1 MVARCGSNADTWP
14 HVSTFSV
21 YSTVDHTS
29 SFDQS
34 TGSKV
39 HWSESHT
46 SCCACCILKEIQFVI
61 KAAPSL
67 KLMSNHEQMVS
78 VADGGHR
85 YPCWAHFKERPFKDW
100 TLLRLWINFPLIF
113 PLSFWQ
119 HLRPLWP
126 HLWPRLIINLQPKQK
141 MHFFYGWASF
151 SAGWLAHFRA
161 HELKNGRSTQRGV
174 THAPLS
180 LSLSLST
187 FPFSCWPRSDKFR
200 NDP

>member
-1 MVARCGSNADTWP
+1 
-14 HVSTFSV
+14 
-21 YSTVDHTS
+21 
-29 SFDQS
+29 
-34 TGSKV
+34 
-39 HWSESHT
+39 
-46 SCCACCILKEIQFVI
+46 
-61 KAAPSL
+61 
-67 KLMSNHEQMVS
+67 MVS

-174 THAPLS
+174 THAPLCLS
-180 LSLSLST
+180 LSLSLSRLFLFLVGLGQISFGMT
-187 FPFSCWPRSDKFR
+187 LNWWVSAPGRFPRTKHPLRLGNGPWRLLPSSGGAR
-200 NDP
+200 NSMLGTRVPISPISGFDWWKSRLKYAN